1 MLFCC
6 RCSTIYSLLH
16 LSQEEVSEIRQL
28 ENERQLDVDRLTMEL
43 HAEKKAREADSMQHD
58 TAVYEFE
65 RQIESLEAMLTSS
78 KSEVEKLADVSDK
91 YEQLKQTST
100 ETAAATEQLQ
110 ASESQRQ
117 ALEKEWGDKVSAMQE
132 DLKEANRK
140 LGLKRSL
147 EAAAT
152 TEGVE
157 SDGMVLVDMGGDE
170 EVVRALEAQ
179 LEAERRHVRYVLLTQ
194 VCQSTINTNSQIR

>member
-1 MLFCC
+1 M
-6 RCSTIYSLLH
+6 
-16 LSQEEVSEIRQL
+16 SEIRQL

-110 ASESQRQ
+110 ASENQLQ

-179 LEAERRHVRYVLLTQ
+179 LEAERRHVRYVLL
-194 VCQSTINTNSQIR
+194 IRVRSMPTHKFADCS

>member
-1 MLFCC
+1 M
-6 RCSTIYSLLH
+6 
-16 LSQEEVSEIRQL
+16 SEIRQL

-43 HAEKKAREADSMQHD
+43 QAEKKAREADSMQHD

-65 RQIESLEAMLTSS
+65 QQIESLEAMLASS
-78 KSEVEKLADVSDK
+78 KLEIEKLADVSDK
-91 YEQLKQTST
+91 YEQLKETST
-100 ETAAATEQLQ
+100 ETAAASEQLQ
-110 ASESQRQ
+110 ASESQLQ
-117 ALEKEWGDKVSAMQE
+117 ALEKEWGDKVSAIQE
-132 DLKEANRK
+132 ELREANRK

-194 VCQSTINTNSQIR
+194 ACQSMINANSQIRCRLLTVE

>member
-43 HAEKKAREADSMQHD
+43 QAEKKAREADSMQHD

-110 ASESQRQ
+110 ASENQLQ

-194 VCQSTINTNSQIR
+194 VCQSTINANSQIR

>member
-43 HAEKKAREADSMQHD
+43 QAEKKAREADSMQHD

-194 VCQSTINTNSQIR
+194 VCQSTINANSQIR

>member
-1 MLFCC
+1 M
-6 RCSTIYSLLH
+6 
-16 LSQEEVSEIRQL
+16 SEIRQL

-110 ASESQRQ
+110 ASENQLQ

-194 VCQSTINTNSQIR
+194 VCQSTINANSQIR